1 MVIFFLKKVCIQIGF
16 GVTTPAKLNF
26 RKLLLQYVEYCENQ
40 NLMPKLTQKHISGAG
55 YPVTGPLK
63 HFVKDRVM
71 LLGDAVGFVN
81 PLNGEGIHY
90 AMFSGDIASE
100 IIMQALV
107 KNDFSEEFLQQY
119 QDTCMKEF
127 GNYLSKCGEIARK

>member
-1 MVIFFLKKVCIQIGF
+1 MGKLKGMVIFFLKKVCIQIGF

-71 LLGDAVGFVN
+71 LLGDAR
-81 PLNGEGIHY
+81 GICE
-90 AMFSGDIASE
+90 S
-100 IIMQALV
+100 
-107 KNDFSEEFLQQY
+107 
-119 QDTCMKEF
+119 T
-127 GNYLSKCGEIARK
+127 